1 MKTRSQILAELHQ
14 ILSTSLIGKDSYLKR
29 VGNIFFRSGDAGC
42 VQREV
47 VYYFSK
53 LYKFNFELL
62 SMDWHY
68 FTGTKAHA
76 LALMEAFGGKA
87 YSSEY
92 VSVVE
97 PMDLWIWEGPDR
109 QKQLVKGE
117 HPVPLDFEA
126 VKAVLFDE
134 A

>member
-1 MKTRSQILAELHQ
+1 MKRSEILAELHQ
-14 ILSTSLIGKDSYLKR
+14 ILSNSLIGNDSYLKR

-42 VQREV
+42 VQRDV
-47 VYYFSK
+47 VYNLSK
-53 LYKFNFELL
+53 RYKFNFELL
-62 SMDWHY
+62 SMDWSY

-76 LALMEAFGGKA
+76 LALEEAFGGRA
-87 YSSEY
+87 FPSEY

-97 PMDLWIWEGPDR
+97 SMDLWIWEGPNR
-109 QKQLVKGE
+109 KQQLARGE
-117 HPVPLDFEA
+117 QPIPLDFET